1 LIPFYLASEMRGF
14 RTVVVGVPPEASRE
28 RRLRV
33 RLRLRN
39 WTWRV
44 VDIELN
50 DELRARI
57 AQTFARADAK
67 TR

>member
-1 LIPFYLASEMRGF
+1 
-14 RTVVVGVPPEASRE
+14 
-28 RRLRV
+28 
-33 RLRLRN
+33 
-39 WTWRV
+39 V

-50 DELRARI
+50 DDLRARI